1 MTRHAIHAALL
12 AMMLT
17 GAAKAQGLNAEG
29 AIDTIVGSEV
39 YEQESSATADPSKI
53 VAAIDKAQQTADAVR
68 KVTTVAS
75 VEIVFLTDSAA
86 TDGGPPAAIQAKLK
100 ERQTEVGALRQELE
114 GNALLFHAI
123 DSKQVLMRDVLAV
136 EIGTD
141 QKVVVYAAGKPA
153 SQPVPAAD

>member
-12 AMMLT
+12 ATMLT
-17 GAAKAQGLNAEG
+17 STATAQGLNTQG

-39 YEQESSATADPSKI
+39 LEQESSSAADHGKI
-53 VAAIDKAQQTADAVR
+53 VMAIDKAQEVADAVR

-75 VEIVFLTDSAA
+75 VEIVFLTDSG
-86 TDGGPPAAIQAKLK
+86 TMDGGPPAEIQAKLK
-100 ERQTEVGALRQELE
+100 ERKTEIDAMRQEIE

-136 EIGTD
+136 EIGDD
-141 QKVVVYAAGKPA
+141 QRVVVYAAGKPA
-153 SQPVPAAD
+153 GNAPREAR

>member
-12 AMMLT
+12 AMTLT
-17 GAAKAQGLNAEG
+17 GVAKAQGLNTEG

-39 YEQESSATADPSKI
+39 HEQESSATADPSKI

-68 KVTTVAS
+68 KVTAVAS

-86 TDGGPPAAIQAKLK
+86 TDGGPPAEIQAKLK
-100 ERQTEVGALRQELE
+100 ERETQVGALRQELE

-123 DSKQVLMRDVLAV
+123 DSRQVLMRDVLAV
-136 EIGTD
+136 EIGDD

>member
-12 AMMLT
+12 AVILT
-17 GAAKAQGLNAEG
+17 GPAAAQGLDAEG

-39 YEQESSATADPSKI
+39 NEQESSATADPGKI
-53 VAAIDKAQQTADAVR
+53 VAAIDKAQETADAVR
-68 KVTTVAS
+68 KVTNVAS
-75 VEIVFLTDSAA
+75 VEIVFLTDS
-86 TDGGPPAAIQAKLK
+86 TVTEGGPPAEIQAKLK
-100 ERQTEVGALRQELE
+100 ERETEVGALRQELE

-136 EIGTD
+136 EIDDD

-153 SQPVPAAD
+153 ALPTPAGN